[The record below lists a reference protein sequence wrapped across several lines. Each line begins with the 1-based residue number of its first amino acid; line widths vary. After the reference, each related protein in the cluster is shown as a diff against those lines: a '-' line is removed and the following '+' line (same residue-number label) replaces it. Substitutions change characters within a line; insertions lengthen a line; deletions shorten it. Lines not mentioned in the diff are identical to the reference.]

1 MPQKPDKV
9 DRRLLGWWR
18 SDRRK
23 TMSEWVWPRTM
34 KADRRKWFANLFGH
48 LKVRYTPRYCSW
60 TLKGYAERGPYEVL
74 ASDEVSVAVISGGQ
88 IRQIN
93 FEGDHYWISM
103 GRNREWFKRI
113 KAPPRQA
120 AARRS

>member
-1 MPQKPDKV
+1 MRKKPTKL
-9 DRRLLGWWR
+9 DRRLLGTWR

-34 KADRRKWFANLFGH
+34 KLDRRKWFAGLFGH
-48 LKVRYTPRYCSW
+48 LHVHYMPQSFVW
-60 TLKGYAERGPYEVL
+60 TLKEHRERVPYEVL
-74 ASDEVSVAVISGGQ
+74 ASDEHSVAILSGGQ

-93 FEGDHYWISM
+93 FEGNHYWISL

-113 KAPPRQA
+113 KPPRRQA